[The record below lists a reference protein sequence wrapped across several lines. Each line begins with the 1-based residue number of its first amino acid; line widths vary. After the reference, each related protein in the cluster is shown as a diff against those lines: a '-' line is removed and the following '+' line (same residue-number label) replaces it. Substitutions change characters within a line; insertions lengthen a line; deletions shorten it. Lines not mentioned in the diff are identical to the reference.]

1 MRERPLPSARLRAFA
16 DGGWRGPLLPASQA
30 PSGGLPA
37 RSRWKQST
45 GLFSGRSNPQR
56 GKALGND
63 LFRGTG
69 DSSSFQI
76 METGT
81 VPYSK
86 AAPRWFYFTT
96 LIFTLAF
103 LPLAVLTVIVAV
115 PRRLAVT
122 TPDLLFTEATLLR
135 EEEKVILLWA

>member
-1 MRERPLPSARLRAFA
+1 MGYANRQESGKRPHPALRATFP
-16 DGGWRGPLLPASQA
+16 RGE
-30 PSGGLPA
+30 GL
-37 RSRWKQST
+37 
-45 GLFSGRSNPQR
+45 RSN
-56 GKALGND
+56 
-63 LFRGTG
+63 LFRETG
-69 DSSSFQI
+69 DGSSFQI